1 MTDQGQI
8 RSAAASVRSARQ
20 AIHTATA
27 RRAAAVVAAQDLAD
41 AAHAAERAEQDAA
54 RDAAGIHLLT
64 AAQLTPPQIA
74 ALCDIPPDDIHGL
87 SAGTRRS
94 DLVPTDRDHPAVK
107 TAPGRIASPRPGRQ
121 PRVGGFGRFGSSRW
135 WFRACGVTSTR
146 VGPRPARRRRRAVAR
161 MCR

>member
-54 RDAAGIHLLT
+54 RATVATGLHRLIAAR
-64 AAQLTPPQIA
+64 LTPPQIA
-74 ALCDIPPDDIHGL
+74 ALCQIPREDLPGL
-87 SAGTRRS
+87 LAGPGPGVASGTTTSADSRHMPEPKDS
-94 DLVPTDRDHPAVK
+94 
-107 TAPGRIASPRPGRQ
+107 SPRADRSPSGK
-121 PRVGGFGRFGSSRW
+121 
-135 WFRACGVTSTR
+135 
-146 VGPRPARRRRRAVAR
+146 
-161 MCR
+161 

>member
-20 AIHTATA
+20 AIHTATE

-54 RDAAGIHLLT
+54 RDAAAAGIHLLT

-74 ALCDIPPDDIHGL
+74 ALCDIPPDDIHRL

-107 TAPGRIASPRPGRQ
+107 TAPTRPE
-121 PRVGGFGRFGSSRW
+121 P
-135 WFRACGVTSTR
+135 
-146 VGPRPARRRRRAVAR
+146 
-161 MCR
+161 